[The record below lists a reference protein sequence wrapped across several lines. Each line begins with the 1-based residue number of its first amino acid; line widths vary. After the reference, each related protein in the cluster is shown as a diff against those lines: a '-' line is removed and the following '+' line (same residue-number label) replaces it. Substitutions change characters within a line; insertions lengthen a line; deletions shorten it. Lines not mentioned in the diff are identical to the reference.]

1 MVFLLDFSIKAAE
14 EAALPACFAM
24 LPSIASPDAEVFVA
38 RDEEGKLLGA
48 GGMLWRGWSSPS
60 GFPVAIHVL
69 PDSRRRGVGRALLAA
84 LQDRARG
91 EADRLWAVESL
102 EEGSEAAVFLEA
114 CGFATSKR
122 QILFEADAATFLG
135 HMQPLIARMR
145 DRKRIPDEVT
155 SVPLA
160 DVPLREV
167 ARLVAIEFRTGP
179 PNIYRMLEQSRDMDP
194 ELAQISFA
202 HSRALMIEDALAGA
216 LLLKWNDGAP
226 EILANVVAPEW
237 RRGWVNAL
245 LLAETPQAN
254 VARGM

>member
-1 MVFLLDFSIKAAE
+1 
-14 EAALPACFAM
+14 
-24 LPSIASPDAEVFVA
+24 
-38 RDEEGKLLGA
+38 
-48 GGMLWRGWSSPS
+48 
-60 GFPVAIHVL
+60 
-69 PDSRRRGVGRALLAA
+69 
-84 LQDRARG
+84 
-91 EADRLWAVESL
+91 
-102 EEGSEAAVFLEA
+102 
-114 CGFATSKR
+114 
-122 QILFEADAATFLG
+122 
-135 HMQPLIARMR
+135 MR

-245 LLAETPQAN
+245 LLAETTQAN
-254 VARGM
+254 VDRGMKRFFFDCFEDNKDTMGLATRGEAKRRKTQISYYYAVASAP